1 MNMKK
6 FLAKVIF
13 FTCIPF
19 LFSFTKEDVNIL
31 TLENGLTLYYLQD
44 TSTATVRIEV
54 NIKAGTVYQTPENA
68 GFFSLYARLAGLE
81 ITPDCVKAQK
91 TVSPWQVEKTV
102 EEYAKLLL
110 PLEISEQT
118 LQKEFNKSKDEIKEF
133 TDSTAGFI
141 NASIDSRVFNQ
152 TPWKQESGIYP
163 SLFNSNSLP
172 QVRTI
177 LSQIQKNFYTPGKTS
192 IYISGNITP
201 STALTLINKYFG
213 KFPSSYLSQEP
224 DFLQNF
230 NKKSDNDV
238 TKFVITD
245 DELSTDLTQ
254 IVLQYT
260 DFTQD
265 EADIIAAVFNRGN
278 SEFKKLL
285 LKQKNLAI
293 RAADYIDASSAQQIN
308 SSRLIIQSIC
318 EKTKVSPAT
327 QAELFLAMSKEK
339 NRINEK
345 ELESVL
351 KSFDSNYTEVTDNST
366 LLMKNL
372 AVFNQINKN
381 PEETLFSRTESFGE
395 LSAQYLNSK
404 YENSIPYV
412 FVLCNTALYNKHV
425 KEFSK
430 SGYTRITVKN
440 GPWYKQSKYK
450 PFIAKKNL
458 IKTETA
464 NTDMMI
470 SAKRF
475 IEENKSQFSSLTLKN
490 NIGVSLKNN
499 PNSKTAVISLAIDGG
514 ELMFAENDSG
524 MAGVLVNSLAH
535 IIQQQ
540 LDNKFRQG
548 DLKSFPTVTSW
559 VTTQYSLLNINCQ
572 NQDIEKC
579 IKIASDCIIFGD
591 IAPTLADGIS
601 YELRSQWKIKT
612 GSPDFQLLCEAV
624 RNIYKKP
631 FTNLY
636 DDSKDKP
643 AQMDFTDIAAS
654 YPKILDCTRFSL
666 VIIGG
671 ISDINSLTQT
681 LESTFG
687 VLSTNKTSQNL
698 QTKVEKI
705 TLPQKAKRIQ
715 LRHLFFTDISADKA
729 GPRPA
734 ILIPTT
740 DFSDPLLYLLEG
752 PDISSLDNA
761 LFTALLYLTGQ
772 RLQEKVSSEQ
782 TVKVTAPDAQLPYGQ
797 IIVTKIK
804 HTNQTDSIYEEA
816 VKEIIDEL
824 KTVIQDNDSNISN
837 LEKDSILTELENLWV
852 IRELEKTSTNE
863 GTATLIQN
871 GRINGNPTLYL
882 DMYDAVNKAT
892 AEDYYIIAKSY
903 LLSIPSLRI
912 YSADSKK

>member
-6 FLAKVIF
+6 FLATVIF

-118 LQKEFNKSKDEIKEF
+118 LQKEFNKSKNEIKEF

-141 NASIDSRVFNQ
+141 NASIDSRVFNE

-201 STALTLINKYFG
+201 STALALINKYFG

-278 SEFKKLL
+278 SEFKRLL

-412 FVLCNTALYNKHV
+412 FVLCNTALFNKHV

-440 GPWYKQSKYK
+440 GSWYKQSKYK

-624 RNIYKKP
+624 RNIYRKP

-804 HTNQTDSIYEEA
+804 HTNQTDALYEEA

-824 KTVIQDNDSNISN
+824 KTVIQDNDSNVSN

-852 IRELEKTSTNE
+852 IKELEKTSTNE